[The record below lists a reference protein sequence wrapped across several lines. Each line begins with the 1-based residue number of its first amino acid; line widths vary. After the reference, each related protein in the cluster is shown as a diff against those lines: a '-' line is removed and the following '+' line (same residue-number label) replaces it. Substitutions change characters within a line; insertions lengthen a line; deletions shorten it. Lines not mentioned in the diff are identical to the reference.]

1 VTSDKRIE
9 WRRRRGLSDED
20 PPMIK
25 VVLGGVALAAIAG
38 GFVSAGMVIWALP
51 LAGKLFGYSGLTLL
65 AVLLASKLVD

>member
-1 VTSDKRIE
+1 
-9 WRRRRGLSDED
+9 
-20 PPMIK
+20 MIK